1 MSAPRSVRVGET
13 VPAEREPGMDEAP
26 IFTDIRE
33 RAPEEVEKLRAKWEG
48 ERAEHRRWVYGL
60 LGLRVVARRDEAL
73 VASGTFGTRKRAPGE
88 P

>member
-1 MSAPRSVRVGET
+1 
-13 VPAEREPGMDEAP
+13 
-26 IFTDIRE
+26 
-33 RAPEEVEKLRAKWEG
+33 VEKLRAKWEG
-48 ERAEHRRWVYGL
+48 ERAEHYRWVYEL